1 MGCQG
6 FEQTCSK
13 SGLSPGAQEGQE
25 ARGRLCTPCPA
36 VPPFGRDAKHAS
48 HYLAKKCAR
57 ETEARALFFFFFFRL
72 FLQASAEITFYRQA
86 WPGTEEGFVWKQW
99 LHFSRET
106 TSCYQAAWLGR
117 ASHAQPRLQGCL
129 FCRKGAVPAT
139 GGRPG
144 GSYSPTGSQL
154 ACAPGPEP
162 LIPATWRRPFEPR
175 AAAAAGGGSPEA
187 ELGAQGEPG

>member
-57 ETEARALFFFFFFRL
+57 ETEARALFFFFFQAFPSGFCRNN
-72 FLQASAEITFYRQA
+72 FLQTGLARDRGGFCVETMVAFFPGNNVVLPGSLAWQGLPCPASAPGLPLLQEGSSPSDRRQA
-86 WPGTEEGFVWKQW
+86 RW
-99 LHFSRET
+99 L
-106 TSCYQAAWLGR
+106 
-117 ASHAQPRLQGCL
+117 LQSYRFPACL
-129 FCRKGAVPAT
+129 CP
-139 GGRPG
+139 RPG
-144 GSYSPTGSQL
+144 
-154 ACAPGPEP
+154 APDPGHVE
-162 LIPATWRRPFEPR
+162 
-175 AAAAAGGGSPEA
+175 EA
-187 ELGAQGEPG
+187 L